1 MTESSRRNSSANA
14 RPDRRQGS
22 SLPYQELPS
31 RDASPNDGHI
41 DTNSRLQRIL
51 QEIKIP
57 PTSDL
62 QDAFMKEQSGQYPTS
77 RLRGASTPSGYPRSS
92 GLRDL
97 SKGSAG
103 PFAGPPRATR
113 VPTARAPASR
123 VPASRVPASRVPASR
138 ASTSRAPTASSGGSS
153 SRGPDPSAEQ
163 RVHFEHVGMKSDNPN
178 RLRDASSLASMSS
191 SRGSFNTSSSSLPS
205 RKLDS
210 RSSGESVSDSDS
222 SISKSKDWQVKVSEI
237 DSELDTFLKG
247 YITHQIE
254 KIKDV
259 DVALVNDPALISM
272 VRQYTIQNIYV
283 YILQNLNSSTML
295 EYNMAEFVKK
305 YLELW
310 AKHLQTLEITFR
322 ELINPDNRNIY
333 KPQEQIL
340 LLTEFI
346 HDIYKY
352 QLFTNTSPDFVHKIK
367 VFTCDILGIYSIVHT
382 KSQSSEYMI
391 ASIRNLHISQYFQS
405 ETEIEIESIK
415 KIPPNPRLIWG
426 LLFMYLYYRENI
438 TVLLI
443 NTTEFIDS
451 ISKKGSQE
459 TQRNF
464 DFNKYCEDNKDKIRD
479 VIEYIDKNGNEDDYF
494 SQSDKDFIKNNRD
507 MAMLYTDNY
516 ENSSSIILQSTPPVI
531 HSIATTHITEISTEF
546 KNIIGI
552 LQRYSYSAIH
562 LNKTI
567 IRDNPILEEI
577 YATFQD
583 MIYNMNDT
591 ISFYNRYNIK
601 IDDLINVKQA
611 LFFKIIENFHGKS
624 KENTYRY
631 HQNISELSYAM
642 LNSDSQIL
650 NRNVDRMNRLESK
663 LNNYNAIFDK
673 FRNKFITDLQYIP
686 HNRYMEHI
694 HEYTQEDIQMSSDH
708 TVEEADSSV
717 RDDATAP
724 RTGSPFQFL
733 YDPFKSIAN
742 WGRLMF
748 GARPLRSKAAML
760 SEHPASETSTR
771 NMARTVVAGITQ
783 KAIDSAN
790 GDSVGAYAGLGRYT
804 NQTGGY
810 TSSLQKVKMPERF
823 MIIMDNRPICD
834 SKNIPLIF
842 AFSESKDL
850 VDNTLNP
857 VDGLFIDT
865 DMRRKDY
872 DRYTFIPANEYGTNF
887 IEMIHFYST
896 STINEDI
903 FIGGVVIL
911 ELFPWFNS
919 VCGKSWLL
927 TKSLDVYNHT
937 FISTILHNFISTF
950 TSSSRILSALSN
962 VLCNDYMDLTIFEE
976 TFPAGGGVSYDY
988 YEVPMRDILHRWTRY
1003 LNLARGIQTTD
1014 TLIMGFMVYVKRLES
1029 YILRLNNFISN
1040 ILNKEFNNTS
1050 IILNGIIQPDNSS
1063 PLLKTTVDFTE
1074 DVLKNYNNKTKRF
1087 NSAIPY
1093 FSEEKDDRV
1102 RLLIDLICT
1111 NTSDFNNVILN
1122 ITHNMSVPNMDKK
1135 LFLDPMNDI
1144 SSKIHYEW
1152 ILFIFYISVRLQQ
1165 YNKSIPDD
1173 YKKLLLALENVTT
1186 PTMHI
1191 VKGIYD
1197 KIATFTIKNDINH
1210 KYFIKNS
1217 SDIKNID
1224 KIFFKSTI
1232 DIYNMFLATNIN
1244 SYEELL
1250 YSLYYI
1256 DSTNHKAKFRLEYD
1270 DMQLYSTKDDHEYI
1284 IYSKINSI
1292 NNLMLILLSAVTYDY
1307 NTKLTSNKYYIE
1319 YTNFIKNTVETSIS
1333 EVIELIL
1340 TTASYNII
1348 RGELNNSGFIRSSL
1362 DDNQKIL
1369 IKNSIDT
1376 YMNAV
1381 DFINIPLYDTC
1392 IEIIYE
1398 VLDLNRIHTI
1408 TRRTTAQQDDE
1419 NEECIELYLDIKNL
1433 LINKCSE
1440 NVIPNIP
1447 HLINFFNTDLSNNDP
1462 VYIEI
1467 LDCADSMGENIRLYN
1482 ECITDKSKFSQ
1493 AEINEALNFQ
1503 YFSDIVAKYETRYK
1517 TIFAFAPLNYVPAPD
1532 FDFSDDKQHTP
1543 TEYMAYKQITIQNED
1558 MGGIINPDDYF
1569 EADSNGKFK
1578 DTAIKTILYLG
1589 RNVKSTPSTIQVK
1602 KFTEFHFMIKNKL
1615 STDSYNN
1622 HINFIA
1628 FIKKHKSK
1636 LPPYTD
1642 IIIDN
1647 QPCKYDV
1654 RLIDNLKVYLQRIY
1668 TYASK
1673 FTYFNYQF
1681 TKFFGQAVIEM
1692 SITTDGKTQKKI
1704 EYDRTIQLEFN
1715 KILHS
1720 KPRNAIY
1727 NKNGIL
1733 MMHKPTGEVDVSS
1746 KSAGFIELIKKP
1758 EKCLGT
1764 GFNEATIN
1772 ENGIP
1777 IKLVCNNYIMEC
1789 LKGKNIEQC
1798 KRFLKHPDFWKN
1810 IDNEVKEM
1818 YPVIMMNTLAAF
1830 GVKTLPITNKK
1841 TGQVLIYSETVTMWL
1856 KKLEEHIGTKLS
1868 KGDFEAIQ
1876 SNKPLLN
1883 YMNLI
1888 IKRINENPSILNR
1901 NYKVR
1906 NIKPRPQRRFDPYNS
1921 RLFNGMRRVGFIT
1934 SSNEQFG
1941 GAIGI
1946 NRIPSINSTYEDT
1959 LNPSNHKKLGN
1970 ILHKMYLNFTKRLK
1984 QHNKALNDEDNNTI
1998 LEAIKET
2005 IDAEDKLI
2013 NFMAMFYNYINYISL
2028 TQNYDH
2034 DETVSLEELESAPE
2048 VKKRMRSIRPLFPV
2062 GIIQRRMYSAANILG
2077 TRRGIAINMME
2088 VLNKNEEKIIK
2099 DDPNFKLTK
2108 ALLAETLEAQQLL
2121 EKQNE
2126 TVTDKNTSWPYR

>member
-14 RPDRRQGS
+14 RSDRRQGS

-31 RDASPNDGHI
+31 RDASPDDGHI
-41 DTNSRLQRIL
+41 GTNSRLQRIL

-77 RLRGASTPSGYPRSS
+77 RLRGASISSGYPRSS

-97 SKGSAG
+97 SKGSVG
-103 PFAGPPRATR
+103 PFASPPRAT
-113 VPTARAPASR
+113 RAPASR
-123 VPASRVPASRVPASR
+123 VPPSRDRGSRAPASIVPASRAPASRAPASIVPASRAPTAR

-163 RVHFEHVGMKSDNPN
+163 RVHFEHVGMKSDDPN

-191 SRGSFNTSSSSLPS
+191 LRGSFNTSSSSLLS
-205 RKLDS
+205 GKLDS

-222 SISKSKDWQVKVSEI
+222 SISKSKEWQVKVSEI
-237 DSELDTFLKG
+237 DNDLDTFLNG

-259 DVALVNDPALISM
+259 DVSLVNDPVLISM

-283 YILQNLNSSTML
+283 YILQDLNSSMML

-322 ELINPDNRNIY
+322 GLINPDNRNIY

-352 QLFTNTSPDFVHKIK
+352 QLFTNTPDFVHKIK

-443 NTTEFIDS
+443 NITEFIDS
-451 ISKKGSQE
+451 ISKKGSRE
-459 TQRNF
+459 TKRNF
-464 DFNKYCEDNKDKIRD
+464 DFNKYCEDNKDKIID
-479 VIEYIDKNGNEDDYF
+479 IIKHIDKDGKEDAYF
-494 SQSDKDFIKNNRD
+494 SQADKDFIKNNRD

-516 ENSSSIILQSTPPVI
+516 ENSSSIILQSTPAVI

-546 KNIIGI
+546 KNIIDI
-552 LQRYSYSAIH
+552 LQRYSHSAIH

-577 YATFQD
+577 YVTFQD

-591 ISFYNRYNIK
+591 ISFYDKYNIK
-601 IDDLINVKQA
+601 IDDLINVKQT
-611 LFFKIIENFHGKS
+611 LFFKIIENFHRTS
-624 KENTYRY
+624 KENTYGY
-631 HQNISELSYAM
+631 HQKISELSYAM
-642 LNSDSQIL
+642 LNSDPQML

-686 HNRYMEHI
+686 RNQYMENI

-748 GARPLRSKAAML
+748 GARPLKSKAVML

-771 NMARTVVAGITQ
+771 NMARTVVAGLTQ
-783 KAIDSAN
+783 KAIDSAK
-790 GDSVGAYAGLGRYT
+790 DDTIGAYAGLGRYT

-810 TSSLQKVKMPERF
+810 TSSLQNVKMPERF

-988 YEVPMRDILHRWTRY
+988 YEVPMRDILTRWTRY

-1014 TLIMGFMVYVKRLES
+1014 TLIMGLMVYVKRLES

-1050 IILNGIIQPDNSS
+1050 IILNGSIQPDNSS

-1087 NSAIPY
+1087 N
-1093 FSEEKDDRV
+1093 
-1102 RLLIDLICT
+1102 
-1111 NTSDFNNVILN
+1111 
-1122 ITHNMSVPNMDKK
+1122 
-1135 LFLDPMNDI
+1135 
-1144 SSKIHYEW
+1144 
-1152 ILFIFYISVRLQQ
+1152 
-1165 YNKSIPDD
+1165 
-1173 YKKLLLALENVTT
+1173 
-1186 PTMHI
+1186 
-1191 VKGIYD
+1191 
-1197 KIATFTIKNDINH
+1197 
-1210 KYFIKNS
+1210 
-1217 SDIKNID
+1217 
-1224 KIFFKSTI
+1224 
-1232 DIYNMFLATNIN
+1232 
-1244 SYEELL
+1244 
-1250 YSLYYI
+1250 
-1256 DSTNHKAKFRLEYD
+1256 
-1270 DMQLYSTKDDHEYI
+1270 
-1284 IYSKINSI
+1284 YSK
-1292 NNLMLILLSAVTYDY
+1292 
-1307 NTKLTSNKYYIE
+1307 
-1319 YTNFIKNTVETSIS
+1319 F
-1333 EVIELIL
+1333 
-1340 TTASYNII
+1340 
-1348 RGELNNSGFIRSSL
+1348 
-1362 DDNQKIL
+1362 
-1369 IKNSIDT
+1369 
-1376 YMNAV
+1376 
-1381 DFINIPLYDTC
+1381 
-1392 IEIIYE
+1392 
-1398 VLDLNRIHTI
+1398 
-1408 TRRTTAQQDDE
+1408 
-1419 NEECIELYLDIKNL
+1419 
-1433 LINKCSE
+1433 
-1440 NVIPNIP
+1440 
-1447 HLINFFNTDLSNNDP
+1447 
-1462 VYIEI
+1462 
-1467 LDCADSMGENIRLYN
+1467 
-1482 ECITDKSKFSQ
+1482 
-1493 AEINEALNFQ
+1493 
-1503 YFSDIVAKYETRYK
+1503 
-1517 TIFAFAPLNYVPAPD
+1517 
-1532 FDFSDDKQHTP
+1532 
-1543 TEYMAYKQITIQNED
+1543 
-1558 MGGIINPDDYF
+1558 
-1569 EADSNGKFK
+1569 
-1578 DTAIKTILYLG
+1578 
-1589 RNVKSTPSTIQVK
+1589 
-1602 KFTEFHFMIKNKL
+1602 
-1615 STDSYNN
+1615 
-1622 HINFIA
+1622 
-1628 FIKKHKSK
+1628 
-1636 LPPYTD
+1636 
-1642 IIIDN
+1642 
-1647 QPCKYDV
+1647 
-1654 RLIDNLKVYLQRIY
+1654 
-1668 TYASK
+1668 
-1673 FTYFNYQF
+1673 
-1681 TKFFGQAVIEM
+1681 
-1692 SITTDGKTQKKI
+1692 
-1704 EYDRTIQLEFN
+1704 
-1715 KILHS
+1715 
-1720 KPRNAIY
+1720 
-1727 NKNGIL
+1727 
-1733 MMHKPTGEVDVSS
+1733 
-1746 KSAGFIELIKKP
+1746 
-1758 EKCLGT
+1758 
-1764 GFNEATIN
+1764 
-1772 ENGIP
+1772 
-1777 IKLVCNNYIMEC
+1777 
-1789 LKGKNIEQC
+1789 
-1798 KRFLKHPDFWKN
+1798 
-1810 IDNEVKEM
+1810 
-1818 YPVIMMNTLAAF
+1818 
-1830 GVKTLPITNKK
+1830 
-1841 TGQVLIYSETVTMWL
+1841 
-1856 KKLEEHIGTKLS
+1856 
-1868 KGDFEAIQ
+1868 
-1876 SNKPLLN
+1876 
-1883 YMNLI
+1883 
-1888 IKRINENPSILNR
+1888 
-1901 NYKVR
+1901 
-1906 NIKPRPQRRFDPYNS
+1906 
-1921 RLFNGMRRVGFIT
+1921 
-1934 SSNEQFG
+1934 
-1941 GAIGI
+1941 
-1946 NRIPSINSTYEDT
+1946 
-1959 LNPSNHKKLGN
+1959 
-1970 ILHKMYLNFTKRLK
+1970 
-1984 QHNKALNDEDNNTI
+1984 
-1998 LEAIKET
+1998 
-2005 IDAEDKLI
+2005 
-2013 NFMAMFYNYINYISL
+2013 
-2028 TQNYDH
+2028 
-2034 DETVSLEELESAPE
+2034 
-2048 VKKRMRSIRPLFPV
+2048 
-2062 GIIQRRMYSAANILG
+2062 
-2077 TRRGIAINMME
+2077 
-2088 VLNKNEEKIIK
+2088 
-2099 DDPNFKLTK
+2099 
-2108 ALLAETLEAQQLL
+2108 
-2121 EKQNE
+2121 
-2126 TVTDKNTSWPYR
+2126 